1 MQTDKWRLSKFLLNK
16 KFKFNREYIL
26 KYLPSNLL
34 SDSYKNISKW
44 RGYNSTPL
52 LKLNKLNKKLNLK
65 NIFYKDE
72 SKRFHLK
79 SFKALGGAY
88 AVEKVSK
95 KEKKNNSFI
104 SNCWKSWKICSLGSK
119 KIKIKM

>member
-1 MQTDKWRLSKFLLNK
+1 MQNRKFKYSKFLLNK
-16 KFKFNREYIL
+16 NYNFNRDNIL

-34 SDSYKNISKW
+34 VDAYKSISKW
-44 RGYNSTPL
+44 KGYRPTPL
-52 LKLNKLNKKLNLK
+52 LNLNKLNKDLKLN

-88 AVEKVSK
+88 AVERISK
-95 KEKKNNSFI
+95 GKKKYRYFI
-104 SNCWKSWKICSLGSK
+104 SNSW
-119 KIKIKM
+119 

>member
-1 MQTDKWRLSKFLLNK
+1 MQNRKFKYSKFLINK
-16 KFKFNREYIL
+16 NYNFNRKNIL

-34 SDSYKNISKW
+34 VDAYKSISKW
-44 RGYNSTPL
+44 KGYHPTPL
-52 LKLNKLNKKLNLK
+52 LNLNKLNKNLKLN

-88 AVEKVSK
+88 AVEKISK
-95 KEKKNNSFI
+95 
-104 SNCWKSWKICSLGSK
+104 K
-119 KIKIKM
+119 KIKLLSHRQQLEIMENLWLGEQKD